1 MSAYPD
7 DGRRRRWWVWP
18 AVVGIGG
25 PVLAFTIGLDV
36 AHSLMIGLAVALVVA
51 GSRVI
56 GLGDQAVW
64 PRLPFGRRDGA
75 RRDVSS
81 LSWSLYGQQH
91 ELTGS
96 GRRRLRRVCLDTLEL
111 AGMSLDTPEGIR
123 AVQDLLGRPVTAFLI
138 DPDQPAPDL
147 RGVQRTLTALTAV
160 PLRKAHR

>member
-1 MSAYPD
+1 MSTHPD
-7 DGRRRRWWVWP
+7 ERRRRWWVWP
-18 AVVGIGG
+18 VVVGTGAPI
-25 PVLAFTIGLDV
+25 LAFTIGLDV
-36 AHSLMIGLAVALVVA
+36 AHSLMIGLGVAVVVA

-111 AGMSLDTPEGIR
+111 GDIRLDTPEGVR
-123 AVQDLLGRPVTAFLI
+123 AAEDLLGRPVTEFLL
-138 DPDQPAPDL
+138 DEDRPAPDL
-147 RGVQRTLTALTAV
+147 RGVHRTLTALTKV